1 MRWHTRLK
9 YCLPLPVSLLL
20 LSGILAQG
28 QAVSVL
34 TRNYNNQRT
43 GANLSETSLSVANV
57 NSSQFGKLF
66 MLPVD
71 DQVYA
76 GILYVAGLQI
86 AGGTHN
92 VIYVATANNSVYAF
106 DADSLGVPLWSRNFN
121 GSGAPS
127 TNAELGQNC
136 NPYNDFR
143 GDIGI
148 VGTPVIDGTA
158 GTIFFVTR
166 TVLNGVTS
174 QTLHALNI
182 ANGDDQPNSPQVI
195 QASVSGNGDGGISVV
210 FNPVTQ
216 NQRPALALSQG
227 VVYIAWSSFCDTPPY
242 HGWVL
247 AYNST
252 SLAQLAAFSVTPNG
266 TEGGIWMAGA
276 GPAFD
281 SAGNVFYGI
290 GNGAS
295 DGATDFGESMVK
307 LAPNSLTVTDYF
319 TPSDFSTLNASDLD
333 FGSSGP
339 SMLPGANL
347 LVSGGKE
354 GKLYLLNTTNLG
366 QEVSGDVQIPQV
378 FQAVDL
384 TIRPTG
390 THHIHNA
397 SPIWNSPE
405 GLNVYVWGE
414 NDFLHAFQFNTSKQ
428 ILNTPA
434 FATGSVLPPQGM
446 PGGMMTISASSSQAG
461 TGIVWASVP
470 RNGDANQDTTPGN
483 LYAFNAENLNLLY
496 SSTNPGDDLLNFSKG
511 SAPIVSN
518 GKLYVGSL
526 SRFVEV
532 YGLKTSGVYSQ
543 DLALNQTATGSAPC
557 DPAETPSQAVNGSFS
572 GGPDDKWCSSAASPY
587 WMVDLGSPQTISRF
601 VVEHAGAGGES
612 LSLNT
617 AAFNIQ
623 VSSDGVNFTT
633 VVTVT
638 GNLDSITT
646 HDIAPTIA
654 RYVQLNIVSPTLSG
668 SPPASIYE
676 FQVFGPPAAGSP
688 DFSLLEETN
697 TQTVVPGAA
706 ASFTSMVGPLYG
718 FTGTVLLGA
727 TGLPAGATASFN
739 PGSVSGSGTSTLN
752 ILTASNT
759 PIGSYTVTITGASGN
774 LQHSTTVTLVVDDPG
789 SPANLSAA
797 YNRVGILTD
806 GSTSTSTGLD
816 QFGNAYSADLL
827 GAGLNFEGLAFT
839 FGPANVP
846 DAVSSATVPLPAG
859 SYSTLAF
866 LGTAVNGSQASQ
878 QFIVN
883 YTDGTNTTFVQG
895 LSDWGAPQNY
905 PGESVAVSMPY
916 RDTVNGAQNFKA
928 FNLYGYSFTINNAK
942 TVSSLVLPNNANV
955 VVLAITLSGGAPSP
969 GFTLSSSPSSQTA
982 TAGGTGSYTATV
994 GVLNGFTGT
1003 VTLGASGLPRR
1014 NDGQLQSG
1022 LGERSGHVGCK
1033 SGDDGIHA
1041 GRHVFSHP
1049 DRDLGR
1055 VAANQRGDVGRQ
1067 CSCQLFA
1074 VGIAVL
1080 ANRDSRRN
1088 WQLHGDGGR
1097 AERIHWNGHAR
1108 RDWFAAGNYGQLQS
1122 GLSERSG
1129 HIGGEPGDDRF
1140 DARRHVY
1147 GHSDGD
1153 LGCVAAN

>member
-1 MRWHTRLK
+1 MRSNIRLRH
-9 YCLPLPVSLLL
+9 CPPLVVLLL
-20 LSGILAQG
+20 LLGGVLAEG
-28 QAVSVL
+28 QPVSVL

-43 GANLSETSLSVANV
+43 GTNLSETSLSVSNV
-57 NSSQFGKLF
+57 NSSQFGRLF

-76 GILYVAGLQI
+76 GVLYVAGLQI
-86 AGGTHN
+86 SGGTHN

-136 NPYNDFR
+136 SPYNDFR

-166 TVLNGVTS
+166 TVLNGATT
-174 QTLHALNI
+174 QTLHAVNI
-182 ANGDDQPNSPQVI
+182 TNGEDQPNSPQVI
-195 QASVSGNGDGGISVV
+195 QASVSGNGDGGTTVV

-252 SLAQLAAFSVTPNG
+252 SLAQLAAFNVTPNG

-281 SAGNVFYGI
+281 SAGNIFYGI

-384 TIRPTG
+384 TVRPSA
-390 THHIHNA
+390 THHIHNV

-414 NDFLHAFQFNTSKQ
+414 NDFLHAFQFNTSTQ
-428 ILNTPA
+428 ILNTTA
-434 FATGSVLPPQGM
+434 YATGSVLPPQGM
-446 PGGMMTISASSSQAG
+446 PGGMMTISASASQAG

-470 RNGDANQDTTPGN
+470 RNGDANQDTAPGN

-496 SSTNPGDDLLNFSKG
+496 SSTSPGDDLLNFSKG

-557 DPAETPSQAVNGSFS
+557 NPEETPNQAVNGSFS

-587 WMVDLGSPQTISRF
+587 LMVDLGSPQNISRF

-623 VSSDGVNFTT
+623 VSSDGVNFTN

-646 HDIAPTIA
+646 HDIAPTTA

-668 SPPASIYE
+668 NPPASIYE
-676 FQVFGPPAAGSP
+676 FQVFGPPAIGSP
-688 DFSLLEETN
+688 DFSFLEVSN
-697 TQTVVPGAA
+697 SQTVAPGGA
-706 ASFTSMVGPLYG
+706 ASFTAMVGPLYG
-718 FTGTVLLGA
+718 FTGTVMLGA
-727 TGLPAGATASFN
+727 TGLPSGATASFN
-739 PGSVSGSGTSTLN
+739 PASVSGSGTSTLN

-759 PIGSYTVTITGASGN
+759 PIGSYTVTITGVSGT

-789 SPANLSAA
+789 SPVNMAAA

-806 GSTSTSTGLD
+806 SSTSTSTGLD

-839 FGPANVP
+839 FGRP
-846 DAVSSATVPLPAG
+846 TCRM
-859 SYSTLAF
+859 
-866 LGTAVNGSQASQ
+866 Q
-878 QFIVN
+878 
-883 YTDGTNTTFVQG
+883 
-895 LSDWGAPQNY
+895 
-905 PGESVAVSMPY
+905 
-916 RDTVNGAQNFKA
+916 
-928 FNLYGYSFTINNAK
+928 
-942 TVSSLVLPNNANV
+942 
-955 VVLAITLSGGAPSP
+955 
-969 GFTLSSSPSSQTA
+969 
-982 TAGGTGSYTATV
+982 
-994 GVLNGFTGT
+994 
-1003 VTLGASGLPRR
+1003 
-1014 NDGQLQSG
+1014 
-1022 LGERSGHVGCK
+1022 
-1033 SGDDGIHA
+1033 
-1041 GRHVFSHP
+1041 
-1049 DRDLGR
+1049 
-1055 VAANQRGDVGRQ
+1055 
-1067 CSCQLFA
+1067 
-1074 VGIAVL
+1074 
-1080 ANRDSRRN
+1080 
-1088 WQLHGDGGR
+1088 
-1097 AERIHWNGHAR
+1097 
-1108 RDWFAAGNYGQLQS
+1108 
-1122 GLSERSG
+1122 
-1129 HIGGEPGDDRF
+1129 
-1140 DARRHVY
+1140 
-1147 GHSDGD
+1147 
-1153 LGCVAAN
+1153 